1 MVKDRWGGGFGDV
14 LFIAKVALMITLT
27 QQILYPHLTA
37 EEWTEQEARC
47 HLILNDAGHEH

>member
-1 MVKDRWGGGFGDV
+1 MGGGFGDV